1 MSIMNQPSCITILS
15 RRLPVLVL
23 VMLLFC
29 GPHLPTAA
37 QEQKV
42 RLVITVT
49 GIRNDKGHIAASLFN
64 GEKGFPNDDSRAVG
78 RKLNAIKDRAAT
90 IVFDE
95 VPPGTYGVALL
106 HDEDKNNKLDT
117 NLFGFPREGYGVS
130 NNPRPARRSPRFSDA
145 RFVAAQAGKEQNI
158 EVKIVYLRLGDVLR

>member
-1 MSIMNQPSCITILS
+1 MSIVNQPSCITILS
-15 RRLPVLVL
+15 RQLPVLVL
-23 VMLLFC
+23 VMLLLC

-42 RLVITVT
+42 RLVITVI

-64 GEKGFPNDDSRAVG
+64 EEKGFPNEDSRAVG
-78 RKLNAIKDRAAT
+78 RKLSPIRDRGT
-90 IVFDE
+90 IIVFDGLTS
-95 VPPGTYGVALL
+95 GTYGVALL
-106 HDEDKNNKLDT
+106 HDENKNNKLDS

-145 RFVAAQAGKEQNI
+145 RFVVVQTGKEQTI
-158 EVKIVYLRLGDVLR
+158 EVKIIYLRLCDVLR